1 MSSSDPAAS
10 TNDKNEATFYEM
22 HRAFFPEEK
31 ERKRTKEGV
40 TVKFCIISMV
50 TSLFLADERNE
61 AILGLQKSDQ
71 HHLHHWRTSS
81 DAKLSKTATKILLFQ
96 LPLLAANKLKDIL
109 TKQLLLSRHTSSRGF
124 QSFCR
129 I

>member
-1 MSSSDPAAS
+1 MSSSDLAAS
-10 TNDKNEATFYEM
+10 KNDKNEATFYEM

-31 ERKRTKEGV
+31 EKGTKEGV